1 MLKNASSLTT
11 LRLRDFPRRNQTDQE
26 MELFCTGFE
35 TNGKLE
41 GINHIEK
48 VTVDKFAHMGIVLAK
63 ISLDSN
69 DTDGIKIDA
78 EIYAWLKNLI
88 ITNPMIMLGK
98 Q

>member
-41 GINHIEK
+41 AINHIEK

-63 ISLDSN
+63 ISLDGK
-69 DTDGIKIDA
+69 DTKFDA

-88 ITNPMIMLGK
+88 IANPMIMLGK